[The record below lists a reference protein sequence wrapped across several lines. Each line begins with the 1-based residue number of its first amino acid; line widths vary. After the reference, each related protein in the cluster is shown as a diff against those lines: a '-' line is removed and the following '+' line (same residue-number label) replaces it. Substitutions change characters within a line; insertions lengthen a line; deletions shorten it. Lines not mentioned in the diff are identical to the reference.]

1 MLWVAEKG
9 AAVFIVT
16 TLVNNGVNGIL
27 GVIGEVV
34 DLIYVVMKVKNLRL
48 RGFCK
53 WLRVTRGWCI
63 RVVDG
68 VGVLVFF
75 SQSNNVDWCFRWF
88 RRFFLL
94 KSVCLVLNWVIVFP
108 TIRWT
113 DVFVGILV
121 VKNVGLFE
129 LELLG
134 ANKRAIVIGTGV
146 LVFPINILVL
156 TSDVGDRD
164 AIEFAEINW

>member
-1 MLWVAEKG
+1 M
-9 AAVFIVT
+9 
-16 TLVNNGVNGIL
+16 
-27 GVIGEVV
+27 
-34 DLIYVVMKVKNLRL
+34 
-48 RGFCK
+48 
-53 WLRVTRGWCI
+53 
-63 RVVDG
+63 
-68 VGVLVFF
+68 
-75 SQSNNVDWCFRWF
+75 
-88 RRFFLL
+88 L

>member
-1 MLWVAEKG
+1 MWTD
-9 AAVFIVT
+9 VFV
-16 TLVNNGVNGIL
+16 GL
-27 GVIGEVV
+27 GV
-34 DLIYVVMKVKNLRL
+34 
-48 RGFCK
+48 
-53 WLRVTRGWCI
+53 
-63 RVVDG
+63 
-68 VGVLVFF
+68 
-75 SQSNNVDWCFRWF
+75 
-88 RRFFLL
+88 FLL